1 MTLMARYRKP
11 KEMDPTAPAP
21 IEPRF
26 LNVKQA
32 SAYLGIALSRMRKL
46 VQSHTIKRIPET
58 TKAILIARE
67 ELDRYAALMFKNS
80 F

>member
-11 KEMDPTAPAP
+11 KEAPAPAP

-32 SAYLGIALSRMRKL
+32 SAYLGIALSRIRKL

-67 ELDRYAALMFKNS
+67 ELDRYAALMLKNS